1 MVNQLVSPRKG
12 EPVKRRYKTMLD
24 KTFKT
29 AVLHLIETNYG
40 GLGGG
45 RKLAELLAD
54 DVDTLASTFFV
65 SREFVKPGQMV
76 ISAVA
81 KSDKP
86 RVGKTIRE
94 TQLKPVVVT
103 VYSEEEMMKWIA
115 GTTNLELKKQRM
127 ARILRDVFECGGVL
141 HLGDI
146 ALLHLCRVSTAA
158 KYVHDYER
166 EHNTV
171 LPYRGTVHDL
181 GPTTTHKEWI
191 IGEYLKGKSHS
202 QIKAETGHST
212 TSISAY
218 IKGYRRVMILKKY
231 FSQDDI
237 AFITGLSKKLVGQY
251 LKIGE
256 QQNGRVI

>member
-1 MVNQLVSPRKG
+1 MTRVVTPRKG
-12 EPVKRRYKTMLD
+12 EPVKRQYKTMLD

-29 AVLHLIETNYG
+29 AVLHMIETNYG

-45 RKLAELLAD
+45 RKLAELLAE

-65 SREFVKPGQMV
+65 PREFVRPGQMV
-76 ISAVA
+76 INAVA

-86 RVGKTIRE
+86 RVGKSIRE

-103 VYSEEEMMKWIA
+103 VYSEEEMRQWIA
-115 GTTNLELKKQRM
+115 GTTNVELKKKRM
-127 ARILRDVFECGGVL
+127 ARILQDVFECGGVL

-146 ALLHLCRVSTAA
+146 ALLHLCRVATAA

-166 EHNTV
+166 DHDTV

-181 GPTTTHKEWI
+181 GPTTSHKEWI
-191 IGEYLKGKSHS
+191 VDEYLKGKSHS

-212 TSISAY
+212 TSIS
-218 IKGYRRVMILKKY
+218 
-231 FSQDDI
+231 
-237 AFITGLSKKLVGQY
+237 
-251 LKIGE
+251 
-256 QQNGRVI
+256 N